1 MALKGP
7 EVGCSGSIRGALE
20 FFVTCRFRFSLSAIA
35 LLLWTCWT
43 LGLSIDW
50 RAG

>member
-20 FFVTCRFRFSLSAIA
+20 FFVTCHFVFAVGDCVVA
-35 LLLWTCWT
+35 LDLLD
-43 LGLSIDW
+43 LG
-50 RAG
+50 AEH